1 MDQRSLYLIR
11 QALNAVFKRRNMVV
25 LLFLLIFV
33 PSNVGNLVR
42 DPVFKASA
50 KVLIS
55 RARAYPEVSPLAKQE
70 KSNGIPNES
79 MINSELQLLRSYD
92 LYRRV
97 HAELGAQVGEQD
109 MVGEDSE
116 EHMVPSVRTLASRM
130 GVVRKPNSNV
140 VEVTYANG
148 DPEEA
153 VNIVNTLIRLY
164 VDYHIEMH
172 RSPGAYSFFQ
182 RL

>member
-55 RARAYPEVSPLAKQE
+55 RARAYPEVSPLEKQE
-70 KSNGIPNES
+70 KS
-79 MINSELQLLRSYD
+79 
-92 LYRRV
+92 
-97 HAELGAQVGEQD
+97 
-109 MVGEDSE
+109 
-116 EHMVPSVRTLASRM
+116 TLS
-130 GVVRKPNSNV
+130 
-140 VEVTYANG
+140 
-148 DPEEA
+148 
-153 VNIVNTLIRLY
+153 
-164 VDYHIEMH
+164 
-172 RSPGAYSFFQ
+172 
-182 RL
+182 